1 MAELFDYLSEKYQPE
16 SVDEVNR
23 RLLELSSLF
32 EISQLL
38 NESLELNRVLNNI
51 LFIPMG
57 RLLISRG
64 VILLKIDGEYK
75 TVMAKGIP
83 DSLRNF
89 SFPEHDL
96 PEDCAIV
103 QRAVNVNRES
113 NDTPFHRF
121 AREAGLDI
129 CVPFISNNRLL
140 GMMLFS
146 KKMNRVDFKNEEIE
160 FLTSLAN
167 LAATTIENALQ
178 LEEIKQINRRLDEK
192 IQELNTLFD
201 INRGLSATLNF
212 DEILKL
218 LGLTLRGQM
227 QLTRYA
233 ILLKDGDSLTVH
245 ESRGISRE
253 KAEKLCSHL
262 QKISTPAKAVPVEAI
277 NHPHLLRACK
287 ENRLSVL
294 VPMEHQEIVLGYILL
309 GKKITGE
316 PYEEADLDFLTTL
329 VSQAVI
335 SLENARLFKETLEK
349 QRLEEEL
356 NVARTIQKNLLPT
369 SIPDV
374 EGYEIVGMNHSSKQV
389 GGDYYDVIPVDD
401 SHVAL
406 AIGDVSGKGVP
417 ASLLMANLQAAL
429 RVIITS
435 QPDLAAV
442 VGQLN
447 NLIHAN
453 TGMDKFIT
461 FFLGVLDTAAHTLT
475 YVNAGHNIPFLIG
488 DDGTVRLLDKGG
500 LILGIMPD
508 YQYQTETIPLT
519 KGDLLL
525 CYTDGVNEAVNQAD
539 EEFGEEALRELLLIH
554 RRKPLGQILDI
565 IWQAIQEFSAG
576 MPQADDVTL
585 LGLRRI
591 L

>member
-1 MAELFDYLSEKYQPE
+1 MADLFEYLSEKYQPE
-16 SVDEVNR
+16 SIAEVNR

-64 VILLKIDGEYK
+64 VVLLKIDSEYK

-83 DSLRNF
+83 NTLRDF
-89 SFPEHDL
+89 SISETDL
-96 PEDCAIV
+96 PDDWATL
-103 QRAVNVNRES
+103 QKAVSLHIEEENS
-113 NDTPFHRF
+113 PFNRF
-121 AREAGLDI
+121 AREAGLNI
-129 CVPFISNNRLL
+129 CIPFVSNNRLL
-140 GMMLFS
+140 GIMLFS
-146 KKMNRVDFKNEEIE
+146 KKMNRVDFKDEEIE

-212 DEILKL
+212 DEILNL

-233 ILLKDGDSLTVH
+233 ILLKNADSLTVY
-245 ESRGISRE
+245 ENRGIALE
-253 KAEKLCSHL
+253 KVNEICSHL
-262 QKISTPAKAVPVEAI
+262 QNIPTPSRAVPVREL
-277 NHPHLLRACK
+277 NHKHFLQACAD
-287 ENRLSVL
+287 NQLSVL
-294 VPMEHQEIVLGYILL
+294 VPMEHQDVVLGYILL

-316 PYEEADLDFLTTL
+316 PYEDTDLEFLTTL

-356 NVARTIQKNLLPT
+356 NVARTIQKNLLPS
-369 SIPDV
+369 SIPEI

-389 GGDYYDVIPVDD
+389 GGDYYDVIRIDEN
-401 SHVAL
+401 HVAL

-429 RVIITS
+429 RVIIAS
-435 QPDLAAV
+435 QPDLADV

-447 NLIHAN
+447 NLIYSN

-461 FFLGVLDTAAHTLT
+461 FFLGVLDTSGHTLT
-475 YVNAGHNIPFLIG
+475 YVNAGHNIPFLIS
-488 DDGTVRLLDKGG
+488 DDGTIRMLDKGG

-508 YQYQTETIPLT
+508 YQYQTETILLK

-525 CYTDGVNEAVNQAD
+525 CYTDGVNEAVNEAD
-539 EEFGEEALRELLLIH
+539 EEFGEPALRELLLNH
-554 RRKPLGQILDI
+554 RHKPIGQILDI
-565 IWQAIQEFSAG
+565 IWKAIQQFSAG
-576 MPQADDVTL
+576 MPQADDVTM
-585 LGLRRI
+585 LGLRKV

>member
-64 VILLKIDGEYK
+64 VILLKIGSEYK
-75 TVMAKGIP
+75 TVMAKGVPNALRDFSISENEIP
-83 DSLRNF
+83 
-89 SFPEHDL
+89 EA
-96 PEDCAIV
+96 CAIV
-103 QRAVNVNRES
+103 QRAVMVNHEGP
-113 NDTPFHRF
+113 DTPFYRF
-121 AREAGLDI
+121 AREAGLEI
-129 CVPFISNNRLL
+129 CVPFVSNNRLL
-140 GMMLFS
+140 GLMLFS
-146 KKMNRVDFKNEEIE
+146 KKLNQVDFKDEEVE

-227 QLTRYA
+227 QLIRYV

-245 ESRGISRE
+245 ENRGIARE

-262 QKISTPAKAVPVEAI
+262 QNISTPAKAVLVKEI
-277 NHPHLLRACK
+277 NHPHLLQVCA
-287 ENRLSVL
+287 ENRLRVL
-294 VPMEHQEIVLGYILL
+294 VPMEHQDLVLGYILL
-309 GKKITGE
+309 GEKITGE

-356 NVARTIQKNLLPT
+356 NVARTIQKNLLPNI
-369 SIPDV
+369 IP
-374 EGYEIVGMNHSSKQV
+374 EIAGYEIVGMNHSSKQV
-389 GGDYYDVIPVDD
+389 GGDYYDVIRIDNT
-401 SHVAL
+401 HVAL

-429 RVIITS
+429 RVIIAS
-435 QPDLAAV
+435 QPNLAAV

-461 FFLGVLDTAAHTLT
+461 FFLGVLDTSTHTLT
-475 YVNAGHNIPFLIG
+475 YVNAGHNIPFLVG
-488 DDGTVRLLDKGG
+488 DEGTVRLLDKGG

-508 YQYQTETIPLT
+508 YQYQTETIPLK

-525 CYTDGVNEAVNQAD
+525 CYTDGVNEAINEAD
-539 EEFGEEALRELLLIH
+539 EEFGEEALQELLLIH
-554 RRKPLGQILDI
+554 RRKPIGQILDI
-565 IWQAIQEFSAG
+565 IWQAIQEFSGG
-576 MPQADDVTL
+576 MPQTDDVTL
-585 LGLRRI
+585 LGLRRV